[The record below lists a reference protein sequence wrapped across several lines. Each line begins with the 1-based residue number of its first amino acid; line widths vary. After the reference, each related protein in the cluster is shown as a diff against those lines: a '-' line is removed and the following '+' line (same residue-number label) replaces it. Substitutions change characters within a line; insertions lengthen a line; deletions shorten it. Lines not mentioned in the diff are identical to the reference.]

1 MATHEVRP
9 GGTTIRAAQC
19 AFLTEDPRGRCSVC
33 CRYRTTLHA
42 MLHRATQQRPVSQSQ
57 SAKASPT
64 NPTSTVNL
72 RYLSTP
78 EKVRRFRRL
87 RLSFRRSQA
96 QVDRLQAKLSAVVE
110 ERSAV
115 VDEEVHGDLVTIMQE
130 NKAQVLL
137 LLIMAIVHVIC
148 KARHIVRFYFMHIIM
163 FVLSCQKMRGCSKWA
178 LDPFLY

>member
-1 MATHEVRP
+1 MLWVDFPDTGPALCCNGKRYFVVVEPLVTKKPQTRWTMNVVATV
-9 GGTTIRAAQC
+9 T
-19 AFLTEDPRGRCSVC
+19 
-33 CRYRTTLHA
+33 
-42 MLHRATQQRPVSQSQ
+42 
-57 SAKASPT
+57 
-64 NPTSTVNL
+64 
-72 RYLSTP
+72 
-78 EKVRRFRRL
+78 RRL

-110 ERSAV
+110 ERSAA

-137 LLIMAIVHVIC
+137 LLFMAIVHVIC
-148 KARHIVRFYFMHIIM
+148 KARHIVRFYFMHIII